1 MKGKKGKQLIELI
14 QITHIAC
21 IINECSN
28 LHALCLLSQL
38 TFPKAK
44 LLLMSSHQED
54 LNDWYQSLTSA
65 IRYIHATHK
74 HMLHCSVCF
83 ITLPPSETVVGVQQ
97 ILIILSEMHTLH

>member
-1 MKGKKGKQLIELI
+1 MVKSNRIIKSYLGNYIIIFKRFVGKKNEKEKKGKKLIELI
-14 QITHIAC
+14 QITRIAC

-28 LHALCLLSQL
+28 LCPLCRLSQL

-54 LNDWYQSLTSA
+54 LNDWYQSLISA

-74 HMLHCSVCF
+74 HM
-83 ITLPPSETVVGVQQ
+83 
-97 ILIILSEMHTLH
+97 